1 MNKLQEKRMS
11 MDKSGGRQKTEDRS
25 IQRKKWYGARLY
37 FLIEQENNHYSKLS
51 REVNGSR
58 LMGSVLNY
66 FKRFNFHDS

>member
-1 MNKLQEKRMS
+1 MEDR
-11 MDKSGGRQKTEDRS
+11 RQKTDPYKE
-25 IQRKKWYGARLY
+25 KKWYGARLY

-66 FKRFNFHDS
+66 CKRFNFHDS